1 MQPLINQ
8 IQVVLPVSD
17 LVKLHS
23 ELQRNTL
30 GPISEQGKLHEEIM
44 ELNIAIAA
52 ARQKVTL
59 TEQLNAI
66 EINNLKKLLA
76 QKYAKERMVLSV

>member
-1 MQPLINQ
+1 MNLPTPKQVMQPLINQ
-8 IQVVLPVSD
+8 LLFVTDS
-17 LVKLHS
+17 
-23 ELQRNTL
+23 L
-30 GPISEQGKLHEEIM
+30 GSISEQGKLHEEIM

-66 EINNLKKLLA
+66 EVNNLKKLLI